1 MQLAH
6 VAYPGG
12 PELELLIFAG
22 ALLVLSIVFFFGKV
36 AKPSVSVGL
45 LIGAVVVGTT
55 SFLLGG
61 DASAA
66 TASVSIDSPSSGS
79 TVEAGEPVF
88 LEVTVDG
95 GEVVGQTSSRDAGH
109 VRVLFDGKLSSM
121 PLRAAPEVELEPG
134 RHTLTAEHVDE
145 DHLSFEPK
153 VFARIGPRAR

>member
-66 TASVSIDSPSSGS
+66 TASASIDSPSSGS
-79 TVEAGEPVF
+79 
-88 LEVTVDG
+88 
-95 GEVVGQTSSRDAGH
+95 
-109 VRVLFDGKLSSM
+109 
-121 PLRAAPEVELEPG
+121 LEPG
-134 RHTLTAEHVDE
+134 RHTVTVVHVDE
-145 DHLSFEPK
+145 DHVLFELK
-153 VFARIGPRAR
+153 VFARIEPRAR